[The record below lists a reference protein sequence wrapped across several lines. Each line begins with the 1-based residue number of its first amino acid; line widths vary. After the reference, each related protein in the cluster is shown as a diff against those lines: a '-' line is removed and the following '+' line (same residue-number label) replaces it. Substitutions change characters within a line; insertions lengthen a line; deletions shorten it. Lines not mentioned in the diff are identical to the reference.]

1 MNEKINNG
9 ILPPPGLPPRPRR
22 EDFQDEYGYED
33 REAYLEA
40 VADWKVECKFIK
52 DDHNQEVNRINKENA
67 DFVSSVAKKYPDFP
81 KLLEATPI
89 TPLMRDALLS
99 ADHGVE
105 LAHYLSM
112 NPQEADR
119 ISRMGPLEA
128 AAAMGKLDLKVAP
141 RPNPAPQDKVE
152 KAPPSLDDIEDDEE
166 YFRQGEGT
174 TLLNK
179 PSKFKNVVGP

>member
-1 MNEKINNG
+1 
-9 ILPPPGLPPRPRR
+9 
-22 EDFQDEYGYED
+22 
-33 REAYLEA
+33 
-40 VADWKVECKFIK
+40 
-52 DDHNQEVNRINKENA
+52 
-67 DFVSSVAKKYPDFP
+67 
-81 KLLEATPI
+81 
-89 TPLMRDALLS
+89 MRDALLS

-119 ISRMGPLEA
+119 IPRMGPLEA